1 MESLGANSRCQF
13 TVHISSD
20 QETTNIPKAMVL
32 QRKNISLLALL
43 ESHTGGTTLE
53 VAINPHPPTPF
64 PSRVSLAEALEKKRK
79 KDKKA
84 RKDMSEEGEIQPTK
98 DQEPSKGVKAIK
110 G

>member
-1 MESLGANSRCQF
+1 
-13 TVHISSD
+13 
-20 QETTNIPKAMVL
+20 MVL

-64 PSRVSLAEALEKKRK
+64 PSRVSPAEALEKKRK

-84 RKDMSEEGEIQPTK
+84 RKGMSEEGEIQPTK